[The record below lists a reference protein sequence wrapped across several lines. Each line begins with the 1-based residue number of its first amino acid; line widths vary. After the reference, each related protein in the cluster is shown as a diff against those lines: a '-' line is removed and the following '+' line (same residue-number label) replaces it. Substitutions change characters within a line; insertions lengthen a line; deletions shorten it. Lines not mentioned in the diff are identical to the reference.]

1 MLTVESRVL
10 ENGLTVLV
18 LRLPH
23 VHAVTASFLVRGG
36 PRYERPEDNGLTH
49 LVEHLLFR
57 GTKAHPDGL
66 SYHVA
71 VEALGGEING
81 ITQRDAC
88 TVHLTV
94 PPRSAEAGLELLAE
108 AVLSPLLGGI
118 EVERDVVIEE
128 ILDTTGSD
136 GRDLDLDN
144 LSRHAIWAGHPMA
157 RPVAG
162 TLARVEGFTQAQAK
176 AHFHELFTATNGVLC
191 VAGPVD
197 PERIFAAAGRAFLG
211 MRQGTTLVEVG
222 PPVPARGLP
231 VQVHDSDDSQ
241 VSVLYTF
248 PAPHENHPDFGALLL
263 LRRILDDGFSSR
275 LRQAICEQRGLAYSL
290 STSVDAYGDACLL
303 DLELACAPRKVVAVV
318 EELERA
324 LDALTRRP
332 IGDDELARAKT
343 RHVADLEFSLDDPDE
358 IASWY
363 GSAHLIGCNGGLGER
378 LREVMAVT
386 PASLMKLAQ
395 DVFDRDASL
404 LSLMGPA
411 KARDLARLEKLLHRP
426 VGTPVIPAEGDDLR
440 AVG

>member
-1 MLTVESRVL
+1 VLTVASRTL
-10 ENGLTVLV
+10 SNGLTVLV

-23 VHAVTASFLVRGG
+23 LHAVTESLMVRGG

-57 GTKAHPDGL
+57 GTQQHPDGL
-66 SYHVA
+66 SFHVA

-81 ITQRDAC
+81 VTQRDAC

-94 PPRSAEAGLELLAE
+94 PPRNATAGLALLAE
-108 AVLSPLLGGI
+108 STISPLLSGI
-118 EVERDVVIEE
+118 DVERDVVIEE
-128 ILDTTGSD
+128 ILDTTGGD
-136 GRDLDLDN
+136 GQDLDLDN
-144 LSRHAIWAGHPMA
+144 LSRQVIWRGHPMG

-162 TLARVEGFTQAQAK
+162 TLAKVEGFTTPQAR
-176 AHFHELFTATNGVLC
+176 AHFRQVFTAENAVLC
-191 VAGPVD
+191 VAGLVD
-197 PERIFAAAGRAFLG
+197 EEQIFEAAARAFGPMPRGQRLS
-211 MRQGTTLVEVG
+211 EIG
-222 PPVPARGLP
+222 PPVPVRGLP
-231 VQVHDSDDSQ
+231 VQIHGTDDAQ

-290 STSVDAYGDACLL
+290 GVSVDAYGDACLL
-303 DLELACAPRKVVAVV
+303 DLELACAPRKVVTVI
-318 EELERA
+318 EELERT
-324 LDALTRRP
+324 LDGLTKGP

-363 GSAHLIGCNGGLGER
+363 GAAHLIGCNGGLGER

-386 PASLMKLAQ
+386 PESLQKLAQ
-395 DVFDRDASL
+395 SVFDRDASL
-404 LSLMGPA
+404 LSLMGPI
-411 KARDLARLEKLLHRP
+411 KARELARLEKALLRP
-426 VGTPVIPAEGDDLR
+426 VGAPVVPAELDDLL